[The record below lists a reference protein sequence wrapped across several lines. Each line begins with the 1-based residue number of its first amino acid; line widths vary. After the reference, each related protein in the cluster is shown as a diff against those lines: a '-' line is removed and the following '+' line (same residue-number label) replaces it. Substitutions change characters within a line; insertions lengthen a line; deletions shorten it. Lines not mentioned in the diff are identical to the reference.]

1 MGTPPPRHPFA
12 RPGVEV
18 HDGNIGD
25 RGDSRRLLRVVRN
38 HPLQR
43 RVLVSGMLTCAEHNR
58 GDEPGEEGRGSEWGG
73 QDIRRHKPTGAAQD
87 SSLICNLI
95 RLVDGRRF
103 SSWMSCRRGT
113 LLLLLLAGDYSRGRR
128 YEGRGTQLLSSVDF
142 ITQQSKSGNSKK

>member
-1 MGTPPPRHPFA
+1 MERLRRATPFA
-12 RPGVEV
+12 RSSVEV

-25 RGDSRRLLRVVRN
+25 RGDGRLLLRVVRN

-58 GDEPGEEGRGSEWGG
+58 GDEPGEEGRGSEWGE
-73 QDIRRHKPTGAAQD
+73 QDTRRHKPTGAAQE
-87 SSLICNLI
+87 SALVCNLI

-103 SSWMSCRRGT
+103 SSWTSCRRGT
-113 LLLLLLAGDYSRGRR
+113 LLFLLLAGDYSRGRR